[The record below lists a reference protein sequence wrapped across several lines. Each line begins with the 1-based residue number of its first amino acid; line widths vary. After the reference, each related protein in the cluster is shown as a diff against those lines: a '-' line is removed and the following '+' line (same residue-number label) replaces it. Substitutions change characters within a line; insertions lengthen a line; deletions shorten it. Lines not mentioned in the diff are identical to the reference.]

1 MSPAEN
7 VSPDRPKCE
16 IQFEKLKT
24 RKIGIMIRKNFKQFM
39 FEYRQA
45 QHQLK
50 KQKAELFK
58 KYAQKGVV
66 NECVKET

>member
-1 MSPAEN
+1 M
-7 VSPDRPKCE
+7 PDQPKCE
-16 IQFEKLKT
+16 IQFVELKT

-45 QHQLK
+45 RHQLK